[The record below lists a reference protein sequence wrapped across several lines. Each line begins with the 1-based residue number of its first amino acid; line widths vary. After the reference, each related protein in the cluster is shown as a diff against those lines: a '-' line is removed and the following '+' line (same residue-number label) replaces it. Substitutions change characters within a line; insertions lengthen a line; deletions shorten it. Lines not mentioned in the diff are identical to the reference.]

1 MAAVL
6 DLDVVSEILLENLS
20 EEQAYPIIN
29 ALKNRAKQA
38 AEANGEREDSEGQ
51 SGSENET
58 KEKKE
63 KVPKKWV
70 ILITKESLD
79 EKEPVGFVLQIPEQ
93 LPAKEIGPRLRET
106 ADEYNGTKKG
116 RKNPVRSIGEIFQ
129 YVAPKYFT
137 AGRLWKKTKE
147 AAEVVILSNRL

>member
-20 EEQAYPIIN
+20 EEQAYPIID

-38 AEANGEREDSEGQ
+38 AEANGEREDSKGEG
-51 SGSENET
+51 GGGEGKN
-58 KEKKE
+58 KE

-116 RKNPVRSIGEIFQ
+116 RKNPVRSIGELFQ
-129 YVAPKYFT
+129 YLGPKYFI